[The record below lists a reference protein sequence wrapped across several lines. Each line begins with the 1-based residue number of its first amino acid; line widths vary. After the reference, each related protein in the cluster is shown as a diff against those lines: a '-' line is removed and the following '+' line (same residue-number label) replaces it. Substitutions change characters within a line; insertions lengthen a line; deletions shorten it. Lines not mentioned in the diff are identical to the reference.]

1 MNTFKHIFSKI
12 WVIWVY
18 VYELWTKVFLDCQI
32 SQSILGNAISNMCH
46 DFHGRKTLLLYLLN
60 ELGSHK
66 DKMFQ
71 SIWRRHTKSHS
82 ILSVSTTEWVVCF
95 IKQKLQYILIFDIE
109 LNNYHK
115 VCVFPYALNYVCN
128 SYSVYQSS
136 ALQL

>member
-82 ILSVSTTEWVVCF
+82 ILSVSTTEWVVC
-95 IKQKLQYILIFDIE
+95 D
-109 LNNYHK
+109 NYLVLCQRLVCIVVFVLWSK